1 MSVAPSRSYR
11 STGQPGLSPHVRS
24 QPGMVFAHKVPD
36 EVNVEFA
43 TEECT
48 VRTREGTVRAH
59 AGDAILTGKRGDRWR
74 VSRARFADKY
84 RPVAPT
90 VEGADGLYAALPIR
104 VAAVQIAEPFEVMLS
119 DGVSVLSGAPGDWLV
134 DYGDG
139 SLGVIAP
146 AIFAASYRIGD

>member
-11 STGQPGLSPHVRS
+11 STGQPGISAQIRS
-24 QPGMVFAHKVPD
+24 QPGMIFAHKVPD

-43 TEECT
+43 TAECT

-74 VSRARFADKY
+74 VSRARFGDKY
-84 RPVAPT
+84 RPVPPT
-90 VEGADGLYAALPIR
+90 AEGADGRYAALPIR
-104 VAAVQIAEPFEVMLS
+104 VAAVQIDEPFEVLLS
-119 DGVSVLSGAPGDWLV
+119 DGASVLNGAPGDWLV

-146 AIFAASYRIGD
+146 AIFAATYRIGD